1 MPLSFKPFADESSVV
16 TVDQMTVENR
26 LDRVIVTGSIEIT
39 HDKAGLAKAEALL
52 ALLQPVLQHL
62 QRQAAVLPDHV
73 VTAAPSTTANP
84 FLKNKAP

>member
-39 HDKAGLAKAEALL
+39 HDKEGLAKAEALL

-62 QRQAAVLPDHV
+62 QQQTGLPDHV
-73 VTAAPSTTANP
+73 VTAAPATTANP
-84 FLKNKAP
+84 FLGNKGS

>member
-26 LDRVIVTGSIEIT
+26 LDRVIVTGSFEIT

-62 QRQAAVLPDHV
+62 RQQAGLPDHV

-84 FLKNKAP
+84 FLGKKGP